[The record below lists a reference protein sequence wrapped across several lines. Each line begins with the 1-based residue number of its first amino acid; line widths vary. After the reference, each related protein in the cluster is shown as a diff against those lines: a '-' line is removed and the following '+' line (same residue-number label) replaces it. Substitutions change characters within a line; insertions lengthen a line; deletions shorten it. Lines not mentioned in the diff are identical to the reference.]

1 MQVIP
6 CSGTG
11 LPLPD
16 RDRDR
21 LAAARLR
28 SNVSTSPTQTASYFR
43 SGVENNF
50 TVLFHFIIH
59 FITTIGLHF
68 EKVAADI
75 TSLNKVHEVLGSRLC

>member
-1 MQVIP
+1 
-6 CSGTG
+6 
-11 LPLPD
+11 
-16 RDRDR
+16 
-21 LAAARLR
+21 
-28 SNVSTSPTQTASYFR
+28 VSTSPTQTASYFR

-75 TSLNKVHEVLGSRLC
+75 TSLNKVHEVLGSRLCLGTTVLNQDYDVLRFAVV